1 MDKKLTLAQIVAV
14 YGAAEQRNQVTG
26 AVINPAK
33 GLFAVMAL
41 PHLAPK
47 LRYRLAKMTRQLEPH
62 AMDYQNAVDRA
73 RLDATELVLDKDGRP
88 TGERR
93 FTTNFERQMA
103 LKKEL
108 KDVDDTEVTISSFEE
123 IVWPDIADPSDPDK
137 KRRIAP
143 EAEAM
148 LATMD
153 AIDYSKV
160 E

>member
-1 MDKKLTLAQIVAV
+1 
-14 YGAAEQRNQVTG
+14 
-26 AVINPAK
+26 
-33 GLFAVMAL
+33 
-41 PHLAPK
+41 
-47 LRYRLAKMTRQLEPH
+47 
-62 AMDYQNAVDRA
+62 MDYQNAVDRA